1 MSEPLKMLLWPD
13 GAPGA
18 KGNAVEDKPDLTL
31 YMPENYDISKPRG
44 LVVVLPGGGYH
55 FKAAHEGEPI
65 AKMLNAAGIPAVV
78 VQYRVSPYR
87 YPIPAEDARRAI
99 RLVRYHAAEWH
110 IDPNHV
116 GILGFSAGGH
126 CAATASTIFE
136 STVLNPNDPVDKQSS
151 RPDAFVSC
159 YSVITFGF
167 KRHDGSMHCL
177 LDDANGKVDP
187 KMQEYLSLEYRVT
200 PQTPPTFMWTTFADE
215 LVPVENTLYFANA
228 LRANNV
234 PFELH
239 IFPAGHHG
247 LGLAVGNPIVSQWAD
262 LCTKWLAAQG
272 F

>member
-1 MSEPLKMLLWPD
+1 MSEPLKMLLWPN

-18 KGNAVEDKPDLTL
+18 KGEAVEDKPDLTL

-136 STVLNPNDPVDKQSS
+136 STVLNPDDPVDDPVYC
-151 RPDAFVSC
+151 PDPSGHVLPEPGQPAVCSECGGRECVLFRDKRRTEYLGEPAVAQ
-159 YSVITFGF
+159 YSV
-167 KRHDGSMHCL
+167 HS
-177 LDDANGKVDP
+177 DP
-187 KMQEYLSLEYRVT
+187 
-200 PQTPPTFMWTTFADE
+200 A
-215 LVPVENTLYFANA
+215 
-228 LRANNV
+228 
-234 PFELH
+234 
-239 IFPAGHHG
+239 
-247 LGLAVGNPIVSQWAD
+247 AVG
-262 LCTKWLAAQG
+262 
-272 F
+272 